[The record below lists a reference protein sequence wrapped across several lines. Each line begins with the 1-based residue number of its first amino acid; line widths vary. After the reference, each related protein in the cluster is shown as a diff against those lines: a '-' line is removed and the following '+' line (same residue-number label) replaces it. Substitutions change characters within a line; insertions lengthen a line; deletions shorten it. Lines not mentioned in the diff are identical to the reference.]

1 MNWKLK
7 AAIQRSCAALP
18 AGQEAVYYSL
28 QRIFGSLRRP
38 VNPIPMW
45 EEAVSIVS
53 DLQAAG
59 FDIHGARVM
68 EIGTGR
74 RLDMPIGLFL
84 CGAASI
90 LTVDLHRYLKPDLAL
105 QSLRT
110 LAEHREKLRAL
121 FLRVTG
127 AAELDER
134 MESLIRAAT
143 FQEFLAAARIEYRSP
158 ADAAHMDLP
167 DGGIDLQTSYTVF
180 EHIPG
185 PVLAAILREANRLLS
200 KGGVACHHI
209 DPSDHFSH
217 EDPAISA
224 IHFLRYSEAEWDRYA
239 GNQFAYHNRLRTH
252 QYRRIYEECG
262 HEILQWKEIVDSRSL
277 AEIRGGFPLHEEFR
291 PLAPEIL
298 STVVVRAISRP
309 SLLDTDEQRRA
320 AK

>member
-1 MNWKLK
+1 MIRSLGWRSL
-7 AAIQRSCAALP
+7 AQRD
-18 AGQEAVYYSL
+18 QEAERVT
-28 QRIFGSLRRP
+28 
-38 VNPIPMW
+38 
-45 EEAVSIVS
+45 
-53 DLQAAG
+53 D
-59 FDIHGARVM
+59 DARV
-68 EIGTGR
+68 
-74 RLDMPIGLFL
+74 
-84 CGAASI
+84 CGD
-90 LTVDLHRYLKPDLAL
+90 V
-105 QSLRT
+105 
-110 LAEHREKLRAL
+110 
-121 FLRVTG
+121 
-127 AAELDER
+127 DER
-134 MESLIRAAT
+134 GQRGG
-143 FQEFLAAARIEYRSP
+143 YRSP

-298 STVVVRAISRP
+298 STVVVRAISRACAHFSTP
-309 SLLDTDEQRRA
+309 LM
-320 AK
+320 